1 MKYLLRFVFVV
12 AGLIFAA
19 SLMLAMLV
27 LLIVWS
33 IRAFWRKL
41 TGQPAMPFVMR
52 MSPRAGFEQ
61 VFRQGQH
68 QANTPAKP
76 SRRVLDDVTDVE
88 PKH

>member
-19 SLMLAMLV
+19 SLMVAMLV

-33 IRAFWRKL
+33 IRAVWRKL
-41 TGQPAMPFVMR
+41 TGQPAMPFVMQ
-52 MSPRAGFEQ
+52 MNPRAGFEQ
-61 VFRQGQH
+61 VFRQGQ
-68 QANTPAKP
+68 QQTNVSAKP

-88 PKH
+88 PKR